1 MPDQM
6 KLPFALWTAQAV
18 RALIHKKFGKTLG
31 LSTMPL
37 YLKRWGL
44 TAQRPLTRAAPRDP
58 QRIAAWRAQDY
69 PSIAARAKR
78 EKAVIHWSDET
89 DVRDQDQIGPFGK
102 SSGGYAPQG
111 QTLVL
116 TQTRQ
121 TFSLSM
127 IAAVSNRGLMRFTLY
142 EGDLNGA
149 IFIDFVTDAK
159 QKVFLIVG
167 DPRVDLASFDKN
179 SGVVQEWLAH
189 HKDEIEIFTLP
200 ADAPD
205 PG

>member
-31 LSTMPL
+31 LSTMQL
-37 YLKRWGL
+37 YLKRSGL
-44 TAQRPLTRAAPRDP
+44 TAQKPLTRATPRDP

-69 PSIAARAKR
+69 PSIAARTKH

-111 QTLVL
+111 QMPVL

-121 TFSLSM
+121 TFLFCRDPY
-127 IAAVSNRGLMRFTLY
+127 AK
-142 EGDLNGA
+142 NGA
-149 IFIDFVTDAK
+149 Y
-159 QKVFLIVG
+159 
-167 DPRVDLASFDKN
+167 R
-179 SGVVQEWLAH
+179 
-189 HKDEIEIFTLP
+189 
-200 ADAPD
+200 
-205 PG
+205 